1 MCGGGGCALVAQS
14 VEHRSYEPKVLG
26 SSPSARSDGCM
37 GGVRLQ
43 MLTYSKQTIKQ
54 LRL

>member
-26 SSPSARSDGCM
+26 SIPNRSIK
-37 GGVRLQ
+37 LEA
-43 MLTYSKQTIKQ
+43 YSKYIYHY
-54 LRL
+54 L